1 MNFDFH
7 PISSVQHADDMLG
20 IAELI
25 AVFEGECFVDDLE
38 WDEDQLLL
46 SFLET
51 VDDPATKADY
61 EAEPA
66 TGIQLAKDTAVRT
79 IQELIE
85 HRHGGLG
92 ISSPFTWDFGSE
104 LLLRRKDAISAVGL
118 AYIWLSVFWMLISSN
133 SYLVVTPSPR
143 SFFRAFEEVFE
154 ATCAFVLA
162 GRRESAIWYLGDS
175 RSAQELVRRLSGFV
189 HFCGT
194 GQAKAYTQLTARQRR
209 SNDGG
214 IDVLAVTTAD
224 GTVSADSEIYL
235 LGATIQAGQRR
246 SKIIGANQITR
257 FRNYF
262 AQHPHLP
269 MWGVFAVPFAYSA
282 LDAELCGEQNC
293 VYISRDAVLGH
304 LGRHGPFAQGL
315 RGASAKI
322 LAKTKQLSSAT
333 TFRS

>member
-1 MNFDFH
+1 MNLDFH

-25 AVFEGECFVDDLE
+25 AFFQGECFIDDLD
-38 WDEDQLLL
+38 WDEDQLLQ

-51 VDDPATKADY
+51 VDDQATRADY

-66 TGIQLAKDTAVRT
+66 TGIQLAKDTAVRA

-85 HRHGGLG
+85 NRHGGLG
-92 ISSPFTWDFGSE
+92 SSSPFTWDFGSE
-104 LLLRRKDAISAVGL
+104 LLLRRKDVIPAVGL
-118 AYIWLSVFWMLISSN
+118 AYIWLSAFWMLRSSN
-133 SYLVVTPSPR
+133 SYLVVTPDAR
-143 SFFRAFEEVFE
+143 AFFRAFEEVFE

-162 GRRESAIWYLGDS
+162 GRRESAIWYLGSS
-175 RSAQELVRRLSGFV
+175 RSAQELVRRLGSFV

-194 GQAKAYTQLTARQRR
+194 GQAKAYAQLTARQRR

-214 IDVLAVTTAD
+214 VDILAVTTAG
-224 GTVSADSEIYL
+224 GTVTIDSEIYL
-235 LGATIQAGQRR
+235 LGATIQSSQRR
-246 SKIIGANQITR
+246 SKIIGANQIAR

-262 AQHPHLP
+262 GQHPHLP

-293 VYISRDAVLGH
+293 VYISREAVLGH
-304 LGRHGPFAQGL
+304 LGRHGPFARGL

-322 LAKTKQLSSAT
+322 LAKTKQLSRT
-333 TFRS
+333 VTFRN